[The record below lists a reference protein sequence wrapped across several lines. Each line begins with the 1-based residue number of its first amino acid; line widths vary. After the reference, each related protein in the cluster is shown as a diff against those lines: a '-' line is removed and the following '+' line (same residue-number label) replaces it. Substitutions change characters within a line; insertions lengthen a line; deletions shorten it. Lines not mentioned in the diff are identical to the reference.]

1 MGFSNDKK
9 KARIAEKLVLQVLN
23 NINSDYNFED
33 VAEQQEYY
41 YKGDIRT
48 FDKDWQMEICI
59 DVKDDS
65 CIANTCN
72 FLAEHR
78 VKYPKKGWQTGFMQ
92 HAEYDYVAYLSQQR
106 QTIYMLDFAA
116 WQKWYKTKY
125 VKHIPINHYDEYGNW
140 EQTTDGYLM
149 PIYMAQELGIIVA
162 TIKYD
167 NNYNAIEITCIN
179 RMHFRG

>member
-1 MGFSNDKK
+1 MCTLMGFTTDRK
-9 KARIAEKLVLQVLN
+9 KARKAELLVLNVF
-23 NINSDYNFED
+23 NSIKCDYVFED
-33 VAEQQEYY
+33 VADQEEYY
-41 YKGDIRT
+41 YKGDIIT
-48 FDKDWQMEICI
+48 FDNDWDQEICI

-65 CIANTCN
+65 CIDRTCN

-78 VKYPKKGWQTGFMQ
+78 VKYPKSGWQTGFMQ

-116 WQKWYKTKY
+116 WQKYYKTNYK
-125 VKHIPINHYDEYGNW
+125 KRLMIPHYNDYGYW

-149 PIYMAQELGIIVA
+149 PIYMAKELGIIVA

-167 NNYNAIEITCIN
+167 NNYNAIEINC
-179 RMHFRG
+179 